1 MLDIKNTVLQ
11 DINQNRKQNANFVR
25 LKNLLDVKM
34 ASYLR
39 YLGTKNA
46 VNRASDY
53 HYLCLAVTDST
64 APVSGIDY
72 IHPTVKPVV
81 DYTTAVIA
89 KGLMPGGEINFEFVA
104 DGEDDET
111 AARQAT
117 DMVTKVVNQMNDPH
131 FILERWIMDANLH
144 KNGMMMIKPI
154 REQIVRYIETEGT
167 NDQLR
172 AFEQQAAESG
182 LTALR
187 QSKRQSNVDLA
198 KVMAEVEQ
206 NLGEEKAVMG
216 KEKMDAYLANMAGA
230 QEEIESPMPTMDEM
244 ADTEESVLADAL
256 ARNTIYKAK
265 YKLTGYS
272 INVQFHPIAQHYWLC
287 DPTVPEI
294 KDQPFCGFY
303 DPMTIQE
310 AMELYP
316 DINLAEFRVH
326 AEYNQSGAYQAG
338 SVLNNLAIHARDSVP
353 VMGLP
358 VSSASSQDQDSRIVS
373 IVTAWNRFDI
383 DGDGE
388 LELVEIIYSGSYI
401 ISAREVEFIPVANMC
416 PRPLP
421 GNFYGMSVA
430 ESVIPMQ
437 EYNTSAARAEIQLG
451 LLTATPRLGVKPDRL
466 DFEMLQDG
474 EAAIFILD
482 SKFDPSKDVYQIPP
496 PSGNLA
502 FLETAMDRIKQD
514 TMAMVGMTTPQD
526 VFNPEVMA
534 PGNSGI
540 KLQMALTPNQI
551 IQDNIVRN
559 AAEGLKE
566 ALWLVWR
573 TLIQYGDDYGVKK
586 LAQSFHPE
594 KKAEFLDYLAWDDMN
609 FCERKQIH
617 TELALGM
624 MSEENALGRLQI
636 IQKCQQDLY
645 QTTQAMVMSGTL
657 TPEVYKKVKK
667 PFADTLYVLGV
678 KDCDTYLPS
687 DEEVMAMIQAG
698 AEAAKNKEPSPE
710 DKKRLS
716 SAALD
721 DMRAEQIKAE
731 MEGTDAESQLD
742 YMALAQGTPKVYS

>member
-1 MLDIKNTVLQ
+1 MLDIKNAIIT
-11 DINQNRKQNANFVR
+11 DINQSRKQNANFVR

-34 ASYLR
+34 AAYLR
-39 YLGTKNA
+39 YLATKNA
-46 VNRASDY
+46 VNRSSDY
-53 HYLCLAVTDST
+53 HYLCLAVTNST
-64 APVSGIDY
+64 APVNGIDY

-89 KGLMPGGEINFEFVA
+89 KGLMPGGEVNFEFVA
-104 DGEDDET
+104 DGEDDEA

-117 DMVTKVVNQMNDPH
+117 DMVSKVINQMNDPH

-154 REQIVRYIETEGT
+154 REQIVRYVESQGT

-172 AFEQQAAESG
+172 AFEQQASESG

-187 QSKRQSNVDLA
+187 QSKRQISIDMEKA
-198 KVMAEVEQ
+198 MAEIQQ
-206 NLGEEKAVMG
+206 NLGPERAALGKDFLEGALAGFDSSEDLMVEQDLQDISVDAEK
-216 KEKMDAYLANMAGA
+216 
-230 QEEIESPMPTMDEM
+230 
-244 ADTEESVLADAL
+244 SVLDDAVS
-256 ARNTIYKAK
+256 RNTIYKAK

-272 INVQFHPIAQHYWLC
+272 INIKFHPIAQHYWLC

-294 KDQPFCGFY
+294 KDQPFCGYY

-310 AMELYP
+310 TLELYP
-316 DINLAEFRVH
+316 DINLEEFRRH

-358 VSSASSQDQDSRIVS
+358 ISSSSSQDQDSRIVS

-388 LELVEIIYSGSYI
+388 LELIEIVYSGSYI
-401 ISAREVEFIPVANMC
+401 ISAKEVEFIPVANMC

-430 ESVIPMQ
+430 EAVVPAQ

-474 EAAIFILD
+474 ESAIFILD
-482 SKFDPSKDVYQIPP
+482 SKFNPATDIYQIPP
-496 PSGNLA
+496 PSGNLQ
-502 FLETAMDRIKQD
+502 FLEVAMERIAKD
-514 TMAMVGMTTPQD
+514 TMALVGMTQPTD

-540 KLQMALTPNQI
+540 KLQMALSPNQI

-559 AAEGLKE
+559 SAEGLRE
-566 ALWLVWR
+566 AIWLVWR

-586 LAQSFHPE
+586 LAQTFHPD
-594 KKAEFLDYLAWDDMN
+594 KKAEYLDYLAWDDMN
-609 FCERKQIH
+609 FCERKEIH
-617 TELALGM
+617 LELAVGM

-636 IQKCQQDLY
+636 IQKCQMDLY
-645 QTTQAMVMSGTL
+645 STTQSMVTAGTL

-678 KDCDTYLPS
+678 KDSDTYLPS
-687 DEEVMAMIQAG
+687 DEEVQAMITSG
-698 AEAAKNKEPSPE
+698 AEAMKNKQPSPE
-710 DKKRLS
+710 DKQKLS

-721 DMRAEQIKAE
+721 DTRAEQIKAE
-731 MEGTDAESQLD
+731 MAGTDAESQLD
-742 YMALAQGTPKVYS
+742 YMALAQGVPKVYS

>member
-1 MLDIKNTVLQ
+1 MLDIKNTVLSN
-11 DINQNRKQNANFVR
+11 INKNRKINANFVR
-25 LKNLLDVKM
+25 LKGLLDNKM
-34 ASYLR
+34 AAFLR
-39 YLGTKNA
+39 YLATKNA
-46 VNRASDY
+46 VNRSADY
-53 HYLCLAVTDST
+53 HYLCLAVTNST
-64 APVSGIDY
+64 APVNGIDY

-104 DGEDDET
+104 DGEEDEV

-117 DMVTKVVNQMNDPH
+117 DMVSKVVNQMNDPH

-144 KNGMMMIKPI
+144 KNGMMMIKPV
-154 REQIVRYIETEGT
+154 REQIVRYVETEGT

-187 QSKRQSNVDLA
+187 QSKRQVGIDMEKA
-198 KVMAEVEQ
+198 MAEIQQ
-206 NLGEEKAVMG
+206 NLGPERAEMG
-216 KEKMDAYLANMAGA
+216 KEFLEGAMAGFDTGEDLMV
-230 QEEIESPMPTMDEM
+230 EEDLQTIN
-244 ADTEESVLADAL
+244 VDAEKSAL
-256 ARNTIYKAK
+256 DQAVSRNTIYKAK

-272 INVQFHPIAQHYWLC
+272 INIKFHPIAQHYWIC

-294 KDQPFCGFY
+294 KDQPFCGYY
-303 DPMTIQE
+303 DPMTIQQTL
-310 AMELYP
+310 ELYP
-316 DINLAEFRVH
+316 DINLEEFRQY

-353 VMGLP
+353 VMGIP
-358 VSSASSQDQDSRIVS
+358 VTSAAAQDEDARIVS
-373 IVTAWNRFDI
+373 VVTAWNRFDI

-388 LELVEIIYSGSYI
+388 LELIEVIYSGSYI

-430 ESVIPMQ
+430 ESVVPAQ

-451 LLTATPRLGVKPDRL
+451 LLTATPRIGVKPDRL

-474 EAAIFILD
+474 ESAIFILD
-482 SKFDPSKDVYQIPP
+482 SKFDPQKDIYQIPP

-502 FLETAMDRIKQD
+502 FLETAMERIKQD
-514 TMAMVGMTTPQD
+514 TMSLVGMTQPTD

-559 AAEGLKE
+559 AAEGLRE

-573 TLIQYGDDYGVKK
+573 TLIQYGDDYGVKR
-586 LAQSFHPE
+586 LASTFHPD

-609 FCERKQIH
+609 FCERKEIH
-617 TELALGM
+617 LELAVGM
-624 MSEENALGRLQI
+624 MSEENSLGRLQI
-636 IQKCQQDLY
+636 IQKCQADLY
-645 QTTQAMVMSGTL
+645 ATTQSMVQAGTL
-657 TPEVYKKVKK
+657 TPEIYKKVKK
-667 PFADTLYVLGV
+667 PFADTLYILGV

-687 DEEVMAMIQAG
+687 DAEVLTMIQAG
-698 AEAAKNKEPSPE
+698 QEAQKNREPSPE

-716 SAALD
+716 SANLD
-721 DMRAEQIKAE
+721 DVKAQQIQAE
-731 MEGTDAESQLD
+731 MGGTDAETQLD
-742 YMALAQGTPKVYS
+742 YMALAQGEPKVYS